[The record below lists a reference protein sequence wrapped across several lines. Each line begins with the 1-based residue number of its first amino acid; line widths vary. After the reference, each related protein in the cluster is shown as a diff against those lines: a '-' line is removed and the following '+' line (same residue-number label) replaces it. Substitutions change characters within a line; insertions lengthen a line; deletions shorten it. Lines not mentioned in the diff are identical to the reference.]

1 VAAAPLAPPLARST
15 LHTDAPPHLPPSL
28 LALTHPRQ
36 RYFGAAIGKGARAA
50 KTEIEKLK
58 FANRTCAEALPLV
71 AKILLGVHDSLKD
84 KPMVVE
90 LGWVCA
96 ESGGKYQQVPKARL
110 DAAVAAAKAL
120 IEAEEAADDE
130 DEVAM
135 E

>member
-1 VAAAPLAPPLARST
+1 MRAPLTLPLRAAPS
-15 LHTDAPPHLPPSL
+15 HLSPSL
-28 LALTHPRQ
+28 PSPTPLQ

-71 AKILLGVHDSLKD
+71 AKILLGVHDNLKD

-96 ESGGKYQQVPKARL
+96 ESAGKYQQVPKARL

-120 IEAEEAADDE
+120 IEAEEAADDDE
-130 DEVAM
+130 EVAM